1 VERNGYFKA
10 TCVGVFIGFLIGAS
24 LLYAFTQYS
33 SPTKD
38 NQIADLQIKV
48 TSLENFILINSQK
61 SAGLPLAGAPSP
73 SKNVTERAVI
83 QNVSVTLGGL
93 LVWAQ
98 AIASQDVTITTAWIQ
113 NMNGT
118 IVAKGNLLSTVLPM
132 DGTLTSITVLLP
144 NGALSSG
151 SDYTLTLVS
160 VQGESFVSPTF
171 TFVTT

>member
-1 VERNGYFKA
+1 MAIPKQLV
-10 TCVGVFIGFLIGAS
+10 TGVFIGFLIGAS
-24 LLYAFTQYS
+24 LINAFTQYS

-38 NQIADLQIKV
+38 NQIAELQKKV
-48 TSLENFILINSQK
+48 TSLENFIIFNSQK

-73 SKNVTERAVI
+73 SQNLTAKAVI

-98 AIASQDVTITTAWIQ
+98 ATASQDVTITAAWIQ
-113 NMNGT
+113 NTNGT
-118 IVAKGNLLSTVLPM
+118 IVARGNLLSTVLPR
-132 DGTLTSITVLLP
+132 DGTLTSITGLLP

-151 SDYTLTLVS
+151 SNYTLTLVS